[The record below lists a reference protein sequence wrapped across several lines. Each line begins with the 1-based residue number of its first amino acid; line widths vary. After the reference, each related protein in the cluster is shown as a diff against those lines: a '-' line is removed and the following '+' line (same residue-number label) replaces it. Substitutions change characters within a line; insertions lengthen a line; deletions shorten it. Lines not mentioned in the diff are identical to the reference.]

1 MRPEVFAQPNSEQI
15 AFSFTIEASNRYPY
29 GNVGHYLTGLRL
41 ILSIHSIYGIV
52 REPRGRLTKEFDT
65 ERNLR
70 NAHLYRGTSKRIQE
84 RTGPHTSRSLTART
98 FASPKDVGKC
108 IVPNIT
114 TCSLLAVWLAE
125 SFLYLKVYLLR
136 QTYSRHAQLNSF
148 EIIPNQ
154 WAWTARGNASQ
165 RITFSLDNVLDQ
177 FTHCHSKIISLWQ

>member
-52 REPRGRLTKEFDT
+52 REPRGRLTKEFNT

-114 TCSLLAVWLAE
+114 SVFTPSSVISRVFSVSKSISTPTDILETCSI
-125 SFLYLKVYLLR
+125 K
-136 QTYSRHAQLNSF
+136 
-148 EIIPNQ
+148 
-154 WAWTARGNASQ
+154 
-165 RITFSLDNVLDQ
+165 
-177 FTHCHSKIISLWQ
+177 